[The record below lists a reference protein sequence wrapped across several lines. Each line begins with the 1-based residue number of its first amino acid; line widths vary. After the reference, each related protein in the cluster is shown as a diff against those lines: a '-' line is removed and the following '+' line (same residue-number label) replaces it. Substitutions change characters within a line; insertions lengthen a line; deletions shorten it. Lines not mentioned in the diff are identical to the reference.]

1 MVIIDKKKIK
11 DRNYLF
17 TLLILH
23 LGIIFYSASA
33 VFLKLAGKAEIF
45 SFGFFLMAGSSLT
58 VMMLYAV
65 IWQFSLKKLPLSTA
79 YANRSLS
86 IVWGVVFGI
95 VVFKERVSI
104 SLVIGAAIILAGAIL
119 VVTSDE

>member
-1 MVIIDKKKIK
+1 MIIIDKEKIK
-11 DRNYLF
+11 DRNYIS

-23 LGIIFYSASA
+23 LGIVFYSASA

-45 SFGFFLMAGSSLT
+45 SFSFFLMAGSSL
-58 VMMLYAV
+58 VIMIVYAV

-95 VVFKERVSI
+95 VVFKESVSL
-104 SLVIGAAIILAGAIL
+104 SLFIGAAIILVGVIL